1 MSSAGI
7 ARRPAARPEKE
18 APDRTA
24 IFAVLLVV
32 VLAAASFAAAYDVGR
47 IKHRGTG
54 RVESPPTVFHVA
66 AADSSIPTSLGASP
80 AINVTV
86 PAPPKPAEHEH
97 AKTTGIPVLSTSTG
111 TSSGTSSGTTAPE
124 TTGATTEAEAPQSS
138 TGTSTPPSSSSG
150 TSSGGSSSSGGG
162 GAGFDSSG

>member
-7 ARRPAARPEKE
+7 ARRPAAHPEKE

-24 IFAVLLVV
+24 VFAVLLVV
-32 VLAAASFAAAYDVGR
+32 VLAVASFAAAYDVGR
-47 IKHRGTG
+47 IKHRGAG

-80 AINVTV
+80 PINVTV
-86 PAPPKPAEHEH
+86 PAPPKPVEHEH
-97 AKTTGIPVLSTSTG
+97 AKTAGIPVLSTSTG
-111 TSSGTSSGTTAPE
+111 TSTGTSSETTAPE
-124 TTGATTEAEAPQSS
+124 TTGATEAPQGS
-138 TGTSTPPSSSSG
+138 TGTSAPPSGSSG
-150 TSSGGSSSSGGG
+150 SSSGGSSSGG

>member
-32 VLAAASFAAAYDVGR
+32 VLAVASFAAAYDVGR

-111 TSSGTSSGTTAPE
+111 TSSATTAPE
-124 TTGATTEAEAPQSS
+124 TTGATEAEAPQSS

-162 GAGFDSSG
+162 GAGAGFDSSG